1 MEEYRK
7 EIQKYLMRARILG
20 VVMLLAIIA
29 EKIFFENK
37 DTFFAGLLA
46 GVAGGTLGGVLA
58 CCIKYSRALK
68 NEKKL
73 KEMYIQSTD
82 ERNIEIAK
90 ETAQTSSLI
99 TTYLI
104 ALAVI
109 VTGAFSKT
117 VSMTLA
123 AVMVVDILI
132 TIGVSIYYNK
142 KM

>member
-29 EKIFFENK
+29 EKIFIENK
-37 DTFFAGLLA
+37 DTFFA